1 MPCFFSSKTEICIL
15 FTDWDTF
22 LCRLVVRVWKY
33 TLNASP
39 LYDHVVKS
47 YKFIIYDVK
56 AIIENNHSR
65 FSFRKPPK
73 INSKEIDRVLM
84 ATATLTPI

>member
-1 MPCFFSSKTEICIL
+1 M
-15 FTDWDTF
+15 
-22 LCRLVVRVWKY
+22 RVWKY

-47 YKFIIYDVK
+47 YKFIIYYVK
-56 AIIENNHSR
+56 AINENSHSL

-73 INSKEIDRVLM
+73 TNSKVIETRKD
-84 ATATLTPI
+84 A